1 MQFPKRLQTMLP
13 AASLRHLSGCRPGT
27 VSALAQHLFFA
38 FPSKKRGLSSP
49 FDFTL
54 ERDGDEGG
62 DGGGTAAA
70 AEKDDPIDRSR
81 VLSLEFW
88 VFEPGRE
95 IKFGSK

>member
-13 AASLRHLSGCRPGT
+13 ATSLRHLSGCRPGT
-27 VSALAQHLFFA
+27 MSALAQHLFFA

-49 FDFTL
+49 LDFTL

-70 AEKDDPIDRSR
+70 VVELVKEAEKDDPIALPSSLSR
-81 VLSLEFW
+81 ILGF
-88 VFEPGRE
+88 
-95 IKFGSK
+95 